1 MLMNIPSDNII
12 TYHGSFRQNGTYNLI
27 LDYADGGS
35 LKDLLVKQV
44 PPSTTDAIEQFWRSL
59 FDVLKGLQS
68 IHQWME
74 PGDDSPIRGIH
85 EDIKPDNILLFM
97 GRSGSPYDFTPKV
110 ADFGLFSHV
119 RQSKASSSEAMGLDN
134 HGNQRYSSPECSHNT
149 ARMSKG
155 PNWITSKA
163 DIFSLGALFSDC
175 AAWIAGGRELQAK
188 YLKKRLSYHT
198 TNNTFQRNGYDGCF
212 HDGIDPLP
220 IIEDFHKEICRLC
233 QPHDSITPGVVD
245 IVQSHMLL
253 GKPVDRLNPQKLL
266 VKFVQLLPSSK
277 LALGLTGPIPIHWE
291 SALPSSAVASAALP
305 PQGAADAGPADADID
320 DVDMASSGT
329 ARDGANRT
337 YPRLRITTPCEVD
350 LELAVESGQFK
361 DSGCGSSQA
370 SNTQEPH
377 ENETE
382 TVGRRTSKSYSAL
395 DSRVRPLTLEELG
408 RYRTA
413 IKSRQDPD
421 PLAQE
426 VVDFILHN
434 LAGRDQFFFIDDST
448 SMKDY
453 EVVVNKTFLS
463 LSWLTKRLDPDKL
476 ELSFAS
482 APTEIFKAKK
492 TKKLSKRVSEH
503 QYHRHPTLMESS
515 FGHLVDDV
523 LIPRL
528 PCKLLGLNFNPRARR
543 QMSVYIFTDGNWGD
557 EPGVERPLRRLM
569 KKMRERDLDRSQ
581 VSLHFIRF
589 GSLTSGQN
597 NLRFLDELGRDEN
610 WDIVDVKD
618 ISHPVTDILI
628 GPISPEVDNRVYG
641 S

>member
-1 MLMNIPSDNII
+1 MLMNIHSDNVI

-35 LKDLLVKQV
+35 LKDLLGNQE
-44 PPSTTDAIEQFWRSL
+44 PPSTVEDIEQFWRSL
-59 FDVLKGLQS
+59 FGVFNGLQS

-74 PGDDSPIRGIH
+74 PDDDNPIRGIH
-85 EDIKPDNILLFM
+85 EDIKPDNILLFK
-97 GRSGSPYDFTPKV
+97 GRSGSAYDFNPKV

-188 YLKKRLSYHT
+188 YLKRRLSYHT

-212 HDGIDPLP
+212 HDGIGPLP
-220 IIEDFHKEICRLC
+220 VIDDFHKEIRRLC
-233 QPHDSITPGVVD
+233 RPLDNITPRVVGT
-245 IVQSHMLL
+245 VQSHMLL

-266 VKFVQLLPSSK
+266 VKFVQLLPSSR
-277 LALGLTGPIPIHWE
+277 LSLDLTRQIPIHYE
-291 SALPSSAVASAALP
+291 
-305 PQGAADAGPADADID
+305 GG
-320 DVDMASSGT
+320 
-329 ARDGANRT
+329 
-337 YPRLRITTPCEVD
+337 
-350 LELAVESGQFK
+350 LEPAVETGQFK
-361 DSGCGSSQA
+361 DSGSGSSQA
-370 SNTQEPH
+370 SNIQVPH
-377 ENETE
+377 ENGTGP
-382 TVGRRTSKSYSAL
+382 VDPRMSMSPSAL
-395 DSRVRPLTLEELG
+395 AGRGRPLTLEELDHYRAAMKSG
-408 RYRTA
+408 R
-413 IKSRQDPD
+413 DPD

-448 SMKDY
+448 SMKDHAL
-453 EVVVNKTFLS
+453 VVNKTFLS
-463 LSWLTKRLDPDKL
+463 LSWLTKRLDPDKV

-482 APTEIFKAKK
+482 APTAIFKAKK
-492 TKKLSKRVSEH
+492 TQKLSKRVSE
-503 QYHRHPTLMESS
+503 QEYHRDPTLMESS
-515 FGHLVDDV
+515 FGHLVDNV

-528 PCKLLGLNFNPRARR
+528 PCKSFGLNFNPFARR

-557 EPGVERPLRRLM
+557 KPGVELPLQRLM
-569 KKMRERDLDRSQ
+569 KKMRKRDLDRSH

-589 GSLTSGQN
+589 GSLTSGRK
-597 NLRFLDELGRDEN
+597 NLHFLDEFGREER

-618 ISHPVTDILI
+618 VSHPLTDILI
-628 GPISPEVDNRVYG
+628 GPISQDVDNRVYD

>member
-27 LDYADGGS
+27 LDYAGGGS
-35 LKDLLVKQV
+35 LKDLLDKQV
-44 PPSTTDAIEQFWRSL
+44 PPSTAEDIEQFWRSL
-59 FDVLKGLQS
+59 FGVLNGLQS

-74 PGDDSPIRGIH
+74 PDDDNPIRGIH
-85 EDIKPDNILLFM
+85 EDIKPDNILLFK
-97 GRSGSPYDFTPKV
+97 GRSGSAYDFTPKV

-198 TNNTFQRNGYDGCF
+198 TKNTFQTNVYDGCF
-212 HDGIDPLP
+212 HDGIEPLP
-220 IIEDFHKEICRLC
+220 VIDDFHKEIRRLC
-233 QPHDSITPGVVD
+233 QPIDSITPSVVD
-245 IVQSHMLL
+245 VVQSHMLL

-277 LALGLTGPIPIHWE
+277 LQLDLTGPIPIHWE
-291 SALPSSAVASAALP
+291 PTLPSSAVASAALP
-305 PQGAADAGPADADID
+305 PPTAADADPADADIE
-320 DVDMASSGT
+320 DVGMASSEIV
-329 ARDGANRT
+329 RDGANRT
-337 YPRLRITTPCEVD
+337 GPQLRITPCEVD
-350 LELAVESGQFK
+350 LAPAVELGQFE

-370 SNTQEPH
+370 SNIQEPH
-377 ENETE
+377 GNETE
-382 TVGRRTSKSYSAL
+382 SVHSRTSKSSSAL
-395 DSRVRPLTLEELG
+395 EGRGKPLTLEALAQ
-408 RYRTA
+408 YRTA
-413 IKSRQDPD
+413 MKRGQDPD

-448 SMKDY
+448 SMKDHAP
-453 EVVVNKTFLS
+453 VVNKTFLS
-463 LSWLTKRLDPDKL
+463 LSWLTKRLDPDKV

-482 APTEIFKAKK
+482 APTAIFKAKK
-492 TKKLSKRVSEH
+492 TKKLSKRVSE
-503 QYHRHPTLMESS
+503 QEYRRDPTLMELS
-515 FGHLVDDV
+515 FGYLVDDV

-528 PCKLLGLNFNPRARR
+528 PCKFAGLNFNPLARR
-543 QMSVYIFTDGNWGD
+543 QMSVYIFTDGNWGH

-569 KKMRERDLDRSQ
+569 EKMRKRDLDRTQ

-589 GSLTSGQN
+589 GSLTSGLN
-597 NLRFLDELGRDEN
+597 NLHFLDDFGREEK

-618 ISHPVTDILI
+618 VSHPLTDILI
-628 GPISPEVDNRVYG
+628 GSMSPDVDNKVYE

>member
-1 MLMNIPSDNII
+1 MLMNIHSDNII

-35 LKDLLVKQV
+35 LKDLLGKQV
-44 PPSTTDAIEQFWRSL
+44 PPSTAEGIEQFWHSL
-59 FDVLKGLQS
+59 FGVLNGLQS

-74 PGDDSPIRGIH
+74 PDDDNPIRGIH
-85 EDIKPDNILLFM
+85 EDIKPDNILLFK
-97 GRSGSPYDFTPKV
+97 GRSGSAYDFTPKV

-188 YLKKRLSYHT
+188 YLKKRLSYHAT
-198 TNNTFQRNGYDGCF
+198 KNTFQRNGYDGCF
-212 HDGIDPLP
+212 HDGIEPLP
-220 IIEDFHKEICRLC
+220 IIDEFHKEIRRFC
-233 QPHDSITPGVVD
+233 QPFDSITPNVVG

-253 GKPVDRLNPQKLL
+253 GKPVDRLNSQKLL
-266 VKFVQLLPSSK
+266 VKFAQLLPSSK
-277 LALGLTGPIPIHWE
+277 LSLDLTRPIPIHWE
-291 SALPSSAVASAALP
+291 STLPSSAVASTELP
-305 PQGAADAGPADADID
+305 PQRAADADPADEDIE
-320 DVDMASSGT
+320 DVDVASSEI
-329 ARDGANRT
+329 APDGANRT
-337 YPRLRITTPCEVD
+337 GPQLRISPCEVD
-350 LELAVESGQFK
+350 LEPAVESGQFK

-370 SNTQEPH
+370 SNIQVPH
-377 ENETE
+377 ENG
-382 TVGRRTSKSYSAL
+382 TVPVHRTTLKSCSAL
-395 DSRVRPLTLEELG
+395 DDRGRPLTLEELG
-408 RYRTA
+408 QYRTA
-413 IKSRQDPD
+413 MKSGQDPD

-434 LAGRDQFFFIDDST
+434 LAGRDQFFFVDDST

-453 EVVVNKTFLS
+453 APVVNRAFLS
-463 LSWLTKRLDPDKL
+463 LSWLTKKLDPDKL

-482 APTEIFKAKK
+482 APTAIFKAKK
-492 TKKLSKRVSEH
+492 TKKLSKRVSE
-503 QYHRHPTLMESS
+503 QEYHRDPTLMESS
-515 FGHLVDDV
+515 FGQLVDDV

-528 PCKLLGLNFNPRARR
+528 PCRFFGLNFNPFARR
-543 QMSVYIFTDGNWGD
+543 PMSVYIFTDGNWGD

-569 KKMRERDLDRSQ
+569 KKMQNRDLDRSQ

-589 GSLTSGQN
+589 GSLTNGQN
-597 NLRFLDELGRDEN
+597 NLRFLDEFGRDDN

-618 ISHPVTDILI
+618 VSHPVTDILI
-628 GPISPEVDNRVYG
+628 GPMSQDVDNRVYD

>member
-1 MLMNIPSDNII
+1 MLMNIHSDNII

-35 LKDLLVKQV
+35 LGDLLGKQV
-44 PPSTTDAIEQFWRSL
+44 PPSAAEDIEQFWRSL
-59 FDVLKGLQS
+59 FGVLNGLQS

-85 EDIKPDNILLFM
+85 EDIKPDNILLFK
-97 GRSGSPYDFTPKV
+97 GRSGSAYDFTPKV

-119 RQSKASSSEAMGLDN
+119 RQSKASSSEATGLDN
-134 HGNQRYSSPECSHNT
+134 HGNQRFSSPECSHNT

-198 TNNTFQRNGYDGCF
+198 TNNTFQGNGYDGCF

-220 IIEDFHKEICRLC
+220 IIDDFHKEIRRLC

-253 GKPVDRLNPQKLL
+253 RKPVDRLNPQKLS

-277 LALGLTGPIPIHWE
+277 LVLTGPIPIHWE
-291 SALPSSAVASAALP
+291 STLPSSAVASAALP
-305 PQGAADAGPADADID
+305 PQGAADADPADADID
-320 DVDMASSGT
+320 DVDMASSET
-329 ARDGANRT
+329 AGDGVNRT
-337 YPRLRITTPCEVD
+337 CPQLRITPCEVD
-350 LELAVESGQFK
+350 LELPVGSGQFK

-370 SNTQEPH
+370 SNIQESH
-377 ENETE
+377 ENGTKK
-382 TVGRRTSKSYSAL
+382 VRRTSKSSSAL
-395 DSRVRPLTLEELG
+395 DSRNISLTLEELG
-408 RYRTA
+408 QYRTA

-421 PLAQE
+421 PEAQE
-426 VVDFILHN
+426 VVEFILHN

-453 EVVVNKTFLS
+453 TLVVNKTFLS

-482 APTEIFKAKK
+482 APAEIFKAKK
-492 TKKLSKRVSEH
+492 TKKLSKRVSEQ
-503 QYHRHPTLMESS
+503 QYHRDPTLMEWS

-528 PCKLLGLNFNPRARR
+528 PCKFFGLNFNPFARR

-557 EPGVERPLRRLM
+557 EPGVARPLRRLM
-569 KKMRERDLDRSQ
+569 KKMQERDLDRSQ

-589 GSLTSGQN
+589 GSLTNGQN
-597 NLRFLDELGRDEN
+597 NLHFLDELGRGEK

-618 ISHPVTDILI
+618 VSHPVTDILM
-628 GPISPEVDNRVYG
+628 GPMSPDVDNKVYD